1 MTTFT
6 WRDFPAPNVGA
17 VTREVGTVWLVYPT
31 ILPELAKGE
40 TDDLGYATKRLVPIF
55 CTLFLPDP
63 NLAWGGA
70 RWEKRENRGKKF
82 GTCWEIRVIPGAGS
96 MGLVLGQT
104 GAAYPR

>member
-40 TDDLGYATKRLVPIF
+40 TDDLGYATKRLVLIF
-55 CTLFLPDP
+55 YRSTRCSFPTHILLG
-63 NLAWGGA
+63 GGA
-70 RWEKRENRGKKF
+70 RWEKWENGWKKV
-82 GTCWEIRVIPGAGS
+82 GW
-96 MGLVLGQT
+96 
-104 GAAYPR
+104 

>member
-1 MTTFT
+1 M
-6 WRDFPAPNVGA
+6 
-17 VTREVGTVWLVYPT
+17 VTSQAKSLHLKLIIVKWLNS
-31 ILPELAKGE
+31 E
-40 TDDLGYATKRLVPIF
+40 IF

-82 GTCWEIRVIPGAGS
+82 GTCWEIRVIPGARS
-96 MGLVLGQT
+96 MGPVWGQT